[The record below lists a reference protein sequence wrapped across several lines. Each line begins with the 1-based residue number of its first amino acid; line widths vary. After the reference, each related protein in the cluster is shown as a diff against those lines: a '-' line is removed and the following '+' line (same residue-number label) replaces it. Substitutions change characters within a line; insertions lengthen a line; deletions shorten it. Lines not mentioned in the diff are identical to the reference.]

1 MNQKGICRILALTL
15 TTLALAGCAAVTVDA
30 GSTRDAVSGIVKD
43 RGGREP
49 AVHDDPSAADR
60 VRSLLADGLT
70 AEKSAEI
77 TLLQN
82 RNLRALYTD
91 LDVAESDLVQA
102 SLLHNPVFDAVLGF
116 PVGGG
121 EPVDFTFGVA
131 MDVVDLLYVPL
142 RKRVATARLEE
153 AKLRVAAEV
162 LEFAWRAETAFYRH
176 QADAQM
182 LEMRRQV
189 AQSASASSELTRRMR
204 EAGNARE
211 LDLSSEQALAEEAKL
226 DLRSAEIA
234 EHQSREQLN
243 ELMGL
248 WGEEATTW
256 RVAAPRLPDPPAEA
270 LDTTRLESR
279 AIERSLDLAA
289 AERLVAAAG
298 ESLGLDRASALFPEV
313 DVGGSGDRD
322 GGTYESGPKLV
333 LPIPLFDRGQARV
346 FRARA
351 ELARAREL
359 HYALAIRVR
368 AVTRSTRDR
377 LVGERDRAV
386 HYRQVLLPLR
396 DRVVRDTQLQYNAM
410 QLGPLELLRA
420 KELQIETATRYIGA
434 LREYWMARADLGLV
448 LAGRLP
454 PGEAAPAPPSL
465 QQLPRLPFPTLQ

>member
-1 MNQKGICRILALTL
+1 MNKKRSYRTLALTL
-15 TTLALAGCAAVTVDA
+15 TTLAFAGCAAMTA
-30 GSTRDAVSGIVKD
+30 NGGSARDAVSGIVKE
-43 RGGREP
+43 RGGGEP
-49 AVHDDPSAADR
+49 AVLDEQSVGDR
-60 VRSLLADGLT
+60 VRSLLAEGLT

-91 LDVAESDLVQA
+91 LDVAESDVVQA

-142 RKRVATARLEE
+142 RKRVATARLDET
-153 AKLRVAAEV
+153 KLRVAAEV
-162 LEFAWRAETAFYRH
+162 LEFAWRAQTAFYRH

-189 AQSASASSELTRRMR
+189 AQSASAAYELTRRMR

-211 LDLSSEQALAEEAKL
+211 LDLSSEQALSEEAKL

-234 EHQSREQLN
+234 ERQSREQLN

-289 AERLVAAAG
+289 AEKLVVAAG
-298 ESLGLDRASALFPEV
+298 ESLGLDRASSLFPEV
-313 DVGGSGDRD
+313 DVGARGERDAGS
-322 GGTYESGPKLV
+322 YEPGPTLA
-333 LPIPLFDRGQARV
+333 LPIPLFDRGQARIV
-346 FRARA
+346 RARA
-351 ELARAREL
+351 ELERARAL

-368 AVTRSTRDR
+368 TVTRSTRDR
-377 LVGERDRAV
+377 LVGERDRTV

-420 KELQIETATRYIGA
+420 KEQQIETASRYVGA
-434 LREYWMARADLGLV
+434 LRDYWMARADLGLV

-454 PGEAAPAPPSL
+454 PGEAAPAPPAL
-465 QQLPRLPFPTLQ
+465 EQLPRLPFPTLQ